1 MDKKAQ
7 KLVMIC
13 SFSLRSAHLVIFS
26 KKLEQS
32 SPLNLQTILYFKG
45 FLCDEVFQ
53 EKKNS

>member
-26 KKLEQS
+26 KKFGTKHS
-32 SPLNLQTILYFKG
+32 IRSPNNTL
-45 FLCDEVFQ
+45 FQ
-53 EKKNS
+53 RIFV